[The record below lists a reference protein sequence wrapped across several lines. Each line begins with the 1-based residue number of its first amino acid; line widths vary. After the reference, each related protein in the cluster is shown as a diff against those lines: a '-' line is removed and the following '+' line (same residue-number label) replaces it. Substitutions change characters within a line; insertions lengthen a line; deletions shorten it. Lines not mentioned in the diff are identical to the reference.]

1 MSQFKDEVVSLWS
14 FMQDVKQI
22 AENPKIESVVISR
35 EMVLFLG
42 QHINLLEEQLDAAR
56 SGK

>member
-1 MSQFKDEVVSLWS
+1 MFENEGVSLWS
-14 FMQDVKQI
+14 FLQGVKQI
-22 AENPKIESVVISR
+22 AENPEIKSAIISR
-35 EMVLFLG
+35 EMALFLG

>member
-1 MSQFKDEVVSLWS
+1 MFGTGIVSLYS
-14 FMQDVKQI
+14 FMQGVKQI
-22 AENPKIESVVISR
+22 AEKPEIESIVISR
-35 EMVLFLG
+35 EMALFLS